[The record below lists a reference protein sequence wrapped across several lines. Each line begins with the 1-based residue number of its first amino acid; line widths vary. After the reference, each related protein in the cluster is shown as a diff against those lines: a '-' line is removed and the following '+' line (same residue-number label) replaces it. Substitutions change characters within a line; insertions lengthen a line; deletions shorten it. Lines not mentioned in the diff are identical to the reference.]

1 MSLWLPFV
9 DKLLESGSEPTA
21 AYGRPCV
28 GRFGAIE
35 REYDALA
42 GGPAIVDRS
51 YRGLL
56 EITGSDRSPWLHN
69 LTTNQVKTLS
79 SGDGNY
85 AFTLNLKG
93 RILFDLNLMIR
104 ADSIWIDLDRRFIA
118 IAMQHFDKYT
128 IMEDV
133 KVADRSD
140 DWVRLGLVGSHAPEV
155 VSRFG
160 ATTAANL
167 PFLGMTDMRFSDVEV
182 PLLRNDF
189 CGPFAIELF
198 VPAEHAVDCWKSL
211 TDESQSPYAAV
222 VGDDAVQVRRIEAG
236 IPWSLHEI
244 TEEYLPAE
252 TGLLEKAVNYNKGCY
267 LGQEVVERM
276 RSRKVVARRLMGLE
290 IGGSDCPKAPADLV
304 DADAK
309 VVGKLTSVCHSPAKA
324 GLIGLGYVKTAS
336 GAVGGR
342 LSVSWEGGKAEGV
355 LVDLPFSP

>member
-1 MSLWLPFV
+1 MSLWLQFV
-9 DKLLESGSEPTA
+9 DQLLESGSQPTA
-21 AYGRPCV
+21 EYDRPGV

-42 GGPAIVDRS
+42 DGPAIVDRS

-56 EITGSDRSPWLHN
+56 EITGSDRGPWLHN
-69 LTTNQVKTLS
+69 LTTNQVKPLS

-93 RILFDLNLMIR
+93 RILFDLNIMVR
-104 ADSIWIDLDRRFIA
+104 ADSIWIDLDRRFLG

-140 DWVRLGLVGSHAPEV
+140 EWVRFGLVGSGTAEL

-160 ATTAANL
+160 VTTAANL
-167 PFLGMTDMRFSDVEV
+167 PFLGMTDIRFSDVEV
-182 PLLRNDF
+182 PLLRHDF
-189 CGPFAIELF
+189 CGPFALELF
-198 VPAEHAVDCWKSL
+198 VPAEHAVECWRSL
-211 TDESQSPYAAV
+211 TDESQSPHAV
-222 VGDDAVQVRRIEAG
+222 PVGDDAVQVRRIEAG
-236 IPWSLHEI
+236 IPWSLREI
-244 TEEYLPAE
+244 TDEYLPAE
-252 TGLLEKAVNYNKGCY
+252 TGLMEKAVSETKGCY

-276 RSRKVVARRLMGLE
+276 RSRQVVARRLMGLE
-290 IGGSDCPKAPADLV
+290 IAGSDCPKAPADLLN
-304 DADAK
+304 ADAK
-309 VVGKLTSVCHSPAKA
+309 VVGKLTSACHSPAKA

-342 LSVSWEGGKAEGV
+342 LGVSWEDGTTEGV
-355 LVDLPFSP
+355 LVDLPFSL

>member
-1 MSLWLPFV
+1 MTVWLPFV
-9 DKLLESGSEPTA
+9 DELLKSGSEPTA
-21 AYGRPCV
+21 AYGRRCV

-35 REYDALA
+35 REYDALED
-42 GGPAIVDRS
+42 GPAIVDRS

-69 LTTNQVKTLS
+69 LTTNQVKPLA

-93 RILFDLNLMIR
+93 RILFDLNLMVR
-104 ADSIWIDLDRRFIA
+104 ADSIWVDLDRRFIG

-133 KVADRSD
+133 RVTDRSD
-140 DWVRLGLVGSHAPEV
+140 DWVRFGLVGSRAPEL

-182 PLLRNDF
+182 PLLRHDF
-189 CGPFAIELF
+189 CGPFAVELL
-198 VPAEHAVDCWKSL
+198 VPAEHAVDCWRSL
-211 TDESQSPYAAV
+211 TDESHSLRAAA

-236 IPWSLHEI
+236 IPWSLCEI
-244 TEEYLPAE
+244 TDEYLPAE
-252 TGLLEKAVNYNKGCY
+252 TGLMEKAVNFNKGCY

-290 IGGSDCPKAPADLV
+290 IAGSDCPKAPADLL

-309 VVGKLTSVCHSPAKA
+309 VVGTLTSACHSQAKA

-342 LSVSWEGGKAEGV
+342 LGVSWEGGTAEGV
-355 LVDLPFSP
+355 QVDLPFSL